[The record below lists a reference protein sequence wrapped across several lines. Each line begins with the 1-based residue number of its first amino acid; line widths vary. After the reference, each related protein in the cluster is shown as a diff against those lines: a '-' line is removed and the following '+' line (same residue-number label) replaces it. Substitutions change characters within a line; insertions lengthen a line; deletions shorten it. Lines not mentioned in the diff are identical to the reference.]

1 MIPCLRRSCI
11 LLFAP
16 IVVAASACNSG
27 PPFAEVSGVVLL
39 DGKPMPD
46 AIVQFIPELDKNTN
60 GPTSSGNTDEEGR
73 FRLKSDDKYGK
84 DGAVVGFHRVVVQ
97 DTRSIAPPRH
107 LWADRMKRP
116 ATPPSRISNR
126 YGEALKTPLRQ
137 EVKAGPQTIT
147 LELTS
152 K

>member
-27 PPFAEVSGVVLL
+27 ARFAEVSGVVLL

-60 GPTSSGNTDEEGR
+60 GPTSSGNTDEEGH

-97 DTRSIAPPRH
+97 DKRSIALPRH
-107 LWADRMKRP
+107 MWTDRNKRP
-116 ATPPSRISNR
+116 ATPPPRISNR
-126 YGEALKTPLRQ
+126 YGEALNTPLRQ
-137 EVKAGPQTIT
+137 EVKAGSQTIT